1 MATEV
6 DTRLLLVT
14 NVAVLGAVMKT
25 NYFDH
30 SNRPRFMTN
39 IHFSQAAAVS
49 YWWCLN
55 FGGKTKTENE
65 TKTEKTKK
73 YKNVDSKPRNRYC
86 RL

>member
-30 SNRPRFMTN
+30 SNRPKFMTN

-49 YWWCLN
+49 CI
-55 FGGKTKTENE
+55 GG
-65 TKTEKTKK
+65 
-73 YKNVDSKPRNRYC
+73 V
-86 RL
+86 